1 MDAAVE
7 QEFWTE
13 FMRVARDDLDATV
26 FSAWQGGP
34 PAVENLQQLTAWLR
48 ALPSGLG
55 MTELERLAAE
65 RWGGPPE

>member
-26 FSAWQGGP
+26 FFAWQAGP
-34 PAVENLQQLTAWLR
+34 PSLENLRQQTAWLR
-48 ALPSGLG
+48 SLPSGLG

-65 RWGGPPE
+65 QWGGPPE

>member
-1 MDAAVE
+1 ME

-26 FSAWQGGP
+26 FFAWQVGP
-34 PAVENLQQLTAWLR
+34 PGVENLQQLTAWLR
-48 ALPSGLG
+48 TLPSGLG